1 MTQSDIEFLKTNID
15 KIVEIETCKGERLLI
30 KVISVFDQE
39 SDPDIF
45 FWDVTSDPL
54 KPTSEQTKGYGL
66 LLEEIFL
73 VSKYPVDANP

>member
-15 KIVEIETCKGERLLI
+15 KIVEIETLKGERLPI
-30 KVISVFDQE
+30 KVIFVFDQE

-54 KPTSEQTKGYGL
+54 KPTSEHAKGYGL
-66 LLEEIFL
+66 PLEQIIS
-73 VSKYPVDANP
+73 VSKYTADVKL